1 MEIGELKQLTLDL
14 LPENLFL
21 FDGKGRILYTNRA
34 FCARFPGDEGG
45 DFGRAVG
52 CEHALAGAACGSGA
66 PCGYCKLK
74 AMVEACARRRESS
87 VQKFALGLGR
97 AGEERAVTFRA
108 SVSPIGEDYGVCLLE
123 DFSETAEERDA
134 DADSKYFARDLQKA
148 KDIQARLL
156 PNPMDV
162 FSLCDFIYLYQQQY
176 RVGGDFFDIY
186 KIDDHTFGAYIADV
200 SGSGVSG
207 GFITVFLSD
216 NMDKTDKSP
225 ARALSH
231 LNEKFRELDMGEES
245 SITIFAMVFDKNMGT
260 IRYCNGGHNQ
270 PAILK
275 RGSEIR
281 TFECDGAPISNWG
294 LDFTY
299 KDYALQYRRG
309 DKLVLFTDGVADIKN
324 SEGEPFGVERI
335 CEAVAECPDE
345 MNIIL
350 NHLGSEVKDFYGKE
364 RVTDDL
370 TILVLDLK

>member
-1 MEIGELKQLTLDL
+1 MEFEDLKQRALEL
-14 LPENLFL
+14 LPEHVFL
-21 FDGKGRILYTNRA
+21 FDAAGRVVYGNEA
-34 FCARFPGDEGG
+34 FRNRFPNEPGG
-45 DFGRAVG
+45 DLGKAIG
-52 CEHALAGAACGSGA
+52 CEHAWAGCRCGEGKSC
-66 PCGYCKLK
+66 PHCKLF
-74 AMVEACARRRESS
+74 AMVSDCARAGTASS
-87 VQKFALGLGR
+87 HRFSLGVGKP
-97 AGEERAVTFRA
+97 GEERAITFRA
-108 SVSPIGEDYGVCLLE
+108 SVRKLDERFGVCVLE
-123 DFSETAEERDA
+123 DVTDLPQTDGESEQTR
-134 DADSKYFARDLQKA
+134 YFARDLQKA

-225 ARALSH
+225 ARALAH

-245 SITIFAMVFDKNMGT
+245 YITIFAMVFDKNMGT

-270 PAILK
+270 PAVLK

-281 TFECDGAPISNWG
+281 TFECEGAPISNWG
-294 LDFTY
+294 IDFEY
-299 KDYALQYRRG
+299 KDYALQYRKG
-309 DKLVLFTDGVADIKN
+309 DKLVLFTDGVADIQN
-324 SEGEPFGVERI
+324 SEGEAFGIDRI
-335 CEAVAECPDE
+335 CEAVSEAPDE

-350 NHLGSEVKDFYGKE
+350 NHLGSKLKDFYGKE
-364 RVTDDL
+364 KVTDDI